1 MTSEAVTEI
10 MEAHERIVGELRAEN
25 AKLSEALDRWP
36 LIRDM
41 LKLKLRAALARVAEL
56 ETKLA
61 ELEKQKSEW
70 VRRAEELGER
80 CDAARARAA
89 ELEKQEP
96 VAWLYRGTYMG
107 DQLTLIPLDHYWRP
121 KYCTEEHDYIKGIPL
136 YAVPPAQAQ
145 HSVPEGWRDTLA
157 EAVAALNGQAE
168 ESLAPAIHFLIA
180 EREKQLAHGYTAAH
194 DDAYTRNELAHAA
207 VSYALD
213 RPALHNV
220 AGNTYRIWPWAPEHW
235 KPGSPAHNRITAAAL
250 LIADAERIMRATG
263 ENVC

>member
-1 MTSEAVTEI
+1 MNSYSLSDTREPAI
-10 MEAHERIVGELRAEN
+10 LR
-25 AKLSEALDRWP
+25 DGQP
-36 LIRDM
+36 I
-41 LKLKLRAALARVAEL
+41 
-56 ETKLA
+56 
-61 ELEKQKSEW
+61 
-70 VRRAEELGER
+70 
-80 CDAARARAA
+80 
-89 ELEKQEP
+89 
-96 VAWLYRGTYMG
+96 
-107 DQLTLIPLDHYWRP
+107 
-121 KYCTEEHDYIKGIPL
+121 
-136 YAVPPAQAQ
+136 
-145 HSVPEGWRDTLA
+145 TLA

-180 EREKQLAHGYTAAH
+180 EREKQLAHGYTTAH

-220 AGNTYRIWPWAPEHW
+220 AGHTYRIWPWAPEHW